1 MWDALWTGARLATMV
16 DGGLGLV
23 ERGAVAV
30 ERGRI
35 AFAGPA
41 AALPG
46 RPESLARM
54 VHDAAGRWV
63 LPGFVDPHTH
73 LIWGG
78 DRIAEF
84 EAQLAGATRR
94 ELAGAGGGILATM
107 RATRTADEDALVAG
121 AAARLRPMLA
131 QGVTT
136 VEIKSGYGLDR
147 DIELRMLRVA
157 RRLGRELSVRVLTS
171 FLGAHALPPE
181 FAGRPHD
188 YTAFLAE
195 EVLPAALA
203 EGLVDLCDGGLERLS
218 IPDDAMLALYRAA
231 QALGIPIRGH
241 TDQYA
246 DVDGAGT
253 LASLGALSADH
264 LEYASEA
271 SAAAMARSGTVAVL
285 LPGSNLFLAE
295 PRRPPVEAFRRHGVP
310 MALGS
315 NLNPGSSPLRSP
327 LLVLALGCSLFRM
340 TAAEALRGLTVDA
353 ARALGLG
360 GEVGELRPG
369 LAADFVL
376 WDVGSPAEL
385 CYWLGGAPD
394 CQVVRNGAIR

>member
-1 MWDALWTGARLATMV
+1 MWDALWTGARLATMA

-30 ERGRI
+30 EGGRI

-41 AALPG
+41 AELPG
-46 RPESLARM
+46 RPEAVARA
-54 VHDAAGRWV
+54 VHDAGGRWV

-94 ELAGAGGGILATM
+94 ELAAAGGGILATM
-107 RATRTADEDALVAG
+107 RATRGADEDALVAG

-131 QGVTT
+131 EGVTT

-147 DIELRMLRVA
+147 DTELRMLRAA
-157 RRLGRELSVRVLTS
+157 RRLGRELSVRVVTS

-181 FAGRPHD
+181 FAGRPHA
-188 YTAFLAE
+188 YTEFLAD
-195 EVLPAALA
+195 EVLPAALD

-231 QALGIPIRGH
+231 QARGLPIRGH

-264 LEYASEA
+264 LEYTSEA
-271 SAAAMARSGTVAVL
+271 SVAAMARSGTWPSCCRA
-285 LPGSNLFLAE
+285 PIC
-295 PRRPPVEAFRRHGVP
+295 
-310 MALGS
+310 
-315 NLNPGSSPLRSP
+315 SSPSRAGRPSMRSG
-327 LLVLALGCSLFRM
+327 V
-340 TAAEALRGLTVDA
+340 TA
-353 ARALGLG
+353 
-360 GEVGELRPG
+360 
-369 LAADFVL
+369 
-376 WDVGSPAEL
+376 
-385 CYWLGGAPD
+385 
-394 CQVVRNGAIR
+394 

>member
-1 MWDALWTGARLATMV
+1 MWDAVWTGARLATMA
-16 DGGLGLV
+16 DGGLGVV
-23 ERGAVAV
+23 ERGAIAV

-46 RPESLARM
+46 RPELLARTA
-54 VHDAAGRWV
+54 HDAAGRWV

-78 DRIAEF
+78 DRVSEF

-94 ELAGAGGGILATM
+94 ELAAAGGGILATM
-107 RATRTADEDALVAG
+107 RATRAADEDALVAG

-147 DIELRMLRVA
+147 DTELRMLRAA
-157 RRLGRELSVRVLTS
+157 RRLGRELPVRVVAS

-181 FAGRPHD
+181 FAGRPHA

-195 EVLPAALA
+195 EVLPAALD
-203 EGLVDLCDGGLERLS
+203 ERLVDLCDGGLERLS

-231 QALGIPIRGH
+231 QASGLPIRGH

-271 SAAAMARSGTVAVL
+271 SVAAMARSGTVAVL

-315 NLNPGSSPLRSP
+315 NLNPGSSPVRSP
-327 LLVLALGCSLFRM
+327 LLVLALGCSLFRL
-340 TAAEALRGLTVDA
+340 TVAEALRGLTVEA
-353 ARALGLG
+353 ARALGLA
-360 GEVGELRPG
+360 GEMGELRPG

-376 WDVGSPAEL
+376 WDIGSPAEL